1 MKINFKYINDSI
13 NLQNSMDC
21 QSDETILNIKKK
33 LCKDSIIE
41 ESQLKLIFSEKLLKD
56 EEVIQDINIL
66 EDDTLYV
73 FINSV
78 NNNRENENLN
88 FTKILNI
95 LNNFQN
101 VLQDEKFQNNINN
114 TMNQFQQ
121 SFQNTLESN
130 EFQQGIH
137 TISESLQQIQQDFQ
151 NTLDSEE
158 FQNNINNTINIFQD
172 NMSNINSFNNFKN
185 NNLSKKK

>member
-185 NNLSKKK
+185 NNFSKKK